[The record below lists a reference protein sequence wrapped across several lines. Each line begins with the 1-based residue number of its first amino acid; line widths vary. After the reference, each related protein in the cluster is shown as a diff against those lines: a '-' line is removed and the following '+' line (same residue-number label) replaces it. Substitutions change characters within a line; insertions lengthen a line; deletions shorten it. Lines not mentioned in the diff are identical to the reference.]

1 MSTRHKLQQ
10 DQRDSQIPTSSKKPT
25 RKTNKSNDEIIGKDN
40 EIENVLQT
48 INKLPEE
55 KREILVQQI
64 TSVSYSGP
72 IPHPNDFQ
80 QYERVLPG
88 AADRIL
94 SMAEKQSEHRQLL
107 EKSAILSDV
116 ENSKRGQWFGFI
128 IALVCTIGG
137 FILIALDKNITG
149 LSVIIGT
156 IATLVGVFIYG
167 RKNDTQE
174 RKEKE
179 DRHDK

>member
-25 RKTNKSNDEIIGKDN
+25 RKTNKPNDEIIGKDN

-72 IPHPNDFQ
+72 NTTS
-80 QYERVLPG
+80 Y
-88 AADRIL
+88 
-94 SMAEKQSEHRQLL
+94 
-107 EKSAILSDV
+107 
-116 ENSKRGQWFGFI
+116 
-128 IALVCTIGG
+128 
-137 FILIALDKNITG
+137 
-149 LSVIIGT
+149 
-156 IATLVGVFIYG
+156 
-167 RKNDTQE
+167 
-174 RKEKE
+174 
-179 DRHDK
+179 